1 MPTFTKEHIKEIA
14 EQIDCGFRAFYH
26 RQTGDLL
33 FIPDS
38 LKHPEMETEAW
49 EEDIE
54 KLDNNFSDYAEIEA
68 MNSTDSFQL
77 MHDFTELLDNSNL
90 LKNKLRIA
98 LTRKKPFREFK
109 FVIDNSGDYR
119 QQWFDFKN
127 LKLKQWVENQ
137 IDQQA
142 NH

>member
-38 LKHPEMETEAW
+38 LKHPGIEIEAW

-68 MNSTDSFQL
+68 MDSSDSFEL
-77 MHDFTELLDNSNL
+77 MRDFTELLDNSNL
-90 LKNKLRIA
+90 LKKQLTIA
-98 LTRKKPFREFK
+98 LTKKKPFREFK
-109 FVIDNSGDYR
+109 FLIDNSGDYR

-127 LKLKQWVENQ
+127 LKLRQWVENQ
-137 IDQQA
+137 IDEQTKL
-142 NH
+142 